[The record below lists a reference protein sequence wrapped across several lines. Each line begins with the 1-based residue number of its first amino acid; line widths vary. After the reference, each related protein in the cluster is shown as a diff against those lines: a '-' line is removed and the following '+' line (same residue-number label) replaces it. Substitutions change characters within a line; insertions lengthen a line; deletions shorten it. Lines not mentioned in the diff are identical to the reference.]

1 MDKTLT
7 LERLLLM
14 EGMSPDHLVRTC
26 KACAKE
32 GKYVVF
38 IKLGAFDRYVYY
50 IRCGCMTYYRRD
62 KRGRVREEKVAV
74 PRDMAVYM
82 ALMWS

>member
-14 EGMSPDHLVRTC
+14 DGRAPDHLVRTC

-38 IKLGAFDRYVYY
+38 VDHIEAEKYVYY
-50 IRCGCMTYYRRD
+50 RHCGCMTHYFINAHD
-62 KRGRVREEKVAV
+62 RVEEKNIAV

>member
-14 EGMSPDHLVRTC
+14 DGKAPVHLLRMC
-26 KACAKE
+26 EACNKE
-32 GKYVVF
+32 GRYVVWV
-38 IKLGAFDRYVYY
+38 DRVEQEKYVYY
-50 IRCGCMTYYRRD
+50 IRCGCMTHYFINAHD
-62 KRGRVREEKVAV
+62 RVEEKNIAV
-74 PRDMAVYM
+74 PRDAAVYL

>member
-14 EGMSPDHLVRTC
+14 EGRSPDHLVRTC

-38 IKLGAFDRYVYY
+38 IKLAAFDRYVYY
-50 IRCGCMTYYRRD
+50 IRCGCMTHYFITVD
-62 KRGRVREEKVAV
+62 GRVEEKNIAV
-74 PRDMAVYM
+74 PRDAATYL
-82 ALMWS
+82 ALVWS